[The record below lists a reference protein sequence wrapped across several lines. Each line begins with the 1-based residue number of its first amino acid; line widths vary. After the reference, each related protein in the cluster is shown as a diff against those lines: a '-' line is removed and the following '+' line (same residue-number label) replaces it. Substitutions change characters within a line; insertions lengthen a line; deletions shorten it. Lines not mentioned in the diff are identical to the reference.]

1 MSKFLPLA
9 EAAQSF
15 GFKTGPAMLKA
26 FRRGL
31 LPGGCLLRV
40 GERGLRVDVDRLSEA
55 IRQSPA
61 YGPSKPLEGGQK

>member
-9 EAAQSF
+9 EAAPLF
-15 GFKTGPAMLKA
+15 GFKTGPALLKS

-31 LPGGCLLRV
+31 LPAECLLRV

-55 IRQSPA
+55 IRQTPA
-61 YGPSKPLEGGQK
+61 YGVPGSAEGGRK